1 MAGADW
7 ARSSTGCRPT
17 SARRGSAS
25 TGPDGSRAM
34 SSGRPTF
41 LSAAARQQWIRG
53 GRPRELPG
61 YNGSLLPNAFI
72 RPYAAAGLPTNVD
85 ALWQL
90 LYRETGN
97 GGAAWKRRAAR
108 AGPQGVSARLV
119 RYSPGPAASSSISAA
134 SRSSRSGASS
144 CSAGGSE
151 A

>member
-1 MAGADW
+1 LGTIVNGLSTYERQAWIGLDRPGRVESHVVGA
-7 ARSSTGCRPT
+7 
-17 SARRGSAS
+17 
-25 TGPDGSRAM
+25 
-34 SSGRPTF
+34 PTF